1 MIVENINEKFN
12 SFKQELNA
20 NINMLNNKTEETIN
34 KIVKNLLV
42 KHGLDEYGTG
52 TVKIKVSD
60 DGIEY
65 ESVKKDYSK
74 YLKLVQKDKNKAE
87 QEKEEDKKKDLEE
100 DAEKNPEDKKDK
112 EEDKDE
118 QDKEK
123 EKETDGDDKDKN
135 KDEEE
140 KEDSEK
146 EDKKKEAE
154 QEAEQQQQ
162 PEDDADSLRICWS
175 MEFINRLKAECADN
189 AAAARAMVR
198 NEIERQAIL
207 QGKRNVLDQPVKK
220 ISKMNKGVKKETYDA
235 QPGKKVIDVLCDL
248 KMQSLT
254 SVNAKNVS
262 VDKGRFTQT
271 EGTMSNMAAKTDEAI
286 QKGILQREYETKLQS
301 TGGDISIDESTV
313 TQDSIDA
320 VYDKYIANGYKYDLL
335 DNLDLAVLKA
345 IGISDEMKLMN
356 SIPGLANQL
365 GLGPNT
371 NDNP

>member
-34 KIVKNLLV
+34 KIVKDLLV
-42 KHGLDEYGTG
+42 KHGLDVYGTG

-65 ESVKKDYSK
+65 ESVKQNYSK

-87 QEKEEDKKKDLEE
+87 QEKEDKKKDLEE

-112 EEDKDE
+112 EEDKEE
-118 QDKEK
+118 QEKENKK
-123 EKETDGDDKDKN
+123 EKETDGNDKDKK

-140 KEDSEK
+140 KETE
-146 EDKKKEAE
+146 KKEAE

-162 PEDDADSLRICWS
+162 PEDDADSLSICWS
-175 MEFINRLKAECADN
+175 MEFINRLKTECADN

-207 QGKRNVLDQPVKK
+207 QGKRNILDQPVKK
-220 ISKMNKGVKKETYDA
+220 ISKMNKGVKKETYEA
-235 QPGKKVIDVLCDL
+235 TPGKKVIDVLCDL

-262 VDKGRFTQT
+262 VNNGGLTQK
-271 EGTMSNMAAKTDEAI
+271 EGTMSSNMAAEN
-286 QKGILQREYETKLQS
+286 ETELQS
-301 TGGDISIDESTV
+301 AGGDISVDESAV
-313 TQDSIDA
+313 TYEQAYTTLMTNQQD
-320 VYDKYIANGYKYDLL
+320 LT
-335 DNLDLAVLKA
+335 
-345 IGISDEMKLMN
+345 DEMIDILTSQGGASMIN
-356 SIPGLANQL
+356 MLETMGVVPPGLFNSK
-365 GLGPNT
+365 N
-371 NDNP
+371 